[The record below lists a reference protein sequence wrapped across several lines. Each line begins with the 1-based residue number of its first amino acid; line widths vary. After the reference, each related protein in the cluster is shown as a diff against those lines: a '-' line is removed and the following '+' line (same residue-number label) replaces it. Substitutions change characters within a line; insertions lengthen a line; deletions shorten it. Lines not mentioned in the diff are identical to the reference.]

1 VGIFSSFF
9 NGHFLC
15 LHFKCYPLSQSPHP
29 RNPLYH
35 PPSPAAMRVFPQV
48 PTHSCLPTLTF
59 PYIAALSLHRTSAS
73 PTIYAQQRNP
83 LLHMN
88 LETWVSPP
96 VLLGWWFS
104 PWNLWESWLFD
115 IVVFPMRL
123 QTPSAP
129 SVFSLTLP
137 LGTQCSVQWL
147 ASSTHHCI
155 CQALTEHLKKQLY
168 HTPVSMHFLASTIV
182 SGFGDSMW
190 GGFLHGAV
198 SGWPFL

>member
-1 VGIFSSFF
+1 MLSPFPVS
-9 NGHFLC
+9 
-15 LHFKCYPLSQSPHP
+15 PLETPYLILP
-29 RNPLYH
+29 
-35 PPSPAAMRVFPQV
+35 
-48 PTHSCLPTLTF
+48 LPTSMRMVPHRLTPATPPWHSSTLGHQAF
-59 PYIAALSLHRTSAS
+59 REQRAS
-73 PTIYAQQRNP
+73 PPIVMWQGQP
-83 LLHMN
+83 LLHMW
-88 LETWVSPP
+88 LEPWVPP
-96 VLLGWWFS
+96 WIHFGWWFS
-104 PWNLWESWLFD
+104 PWKIWGEWGLVGWYYCSSYG
-115 IVVFPMRL
+115 L

-129 SVFSLTLP
+129 SVFSLTPP

-155 CQALTEHLKKQLY
+155 CQALTEPLKKQLY